1 MQKNVSATK
10 IEATISGL
18 DEIDDFRK
26 FLGQTAR
33 EFNDAQ
39 IRQLRREM
47 FGMAELLL
55 DFYLLRKRD
64 HARKE
69 KEPGDFDRSTSQ
81 S

>member
-1 MQKNVSATK
+1 MQKNVSARK

-18 DEIDDFRK
+18 DETHEFKK
-26 FLGQTAR
+26 FLGEAAR
-33 EFNDAQ
+33 GFNDAQ

-55 DFYLLRKRD
+55 DLYVRRKSD
-64 HARKE
+64 YGRK
-69 KEPGDFDRSTSQ
+69 KKAPGDFDRSTSQ